1 MLTKKMEK
9 ALNEQINKELWSA
22 YLYLSMAAYFE
33 EKNLPG
39 FANWM
44 RVQSQEE
51 ITHGMKIFDY
61 VNSRGGRV
69 LLEPISEV
77 PKEWADTRTVVEETL
92 NHERVVTE
100 SINDLVNLAIQ
111 EQDHATNNMLQWFV
125 GEQVEEEANVDDL
138 LNKVEMTDGKAH
150 ALMMIDKEL
159 AGRTFVDE
167 TQQQQ

>member
-100 SINDLVNLAIQ
+100 SINDLVNLAVQ

-167 TQQQQ
+167 TQQQ